1 MRIRGNDWLG
11 KPLGIVTEIRP
22 LIHEQSGTEYTAVT
36 AVVAGKSFTFPDEA
50 FELINP
56 VGGTKE

>member
-22 LIHEQSGTEYTAVT
+22 LIHEQSGAQYTAVT
-36 AVVAGKSFTFPDEA
+36 AIVAGKSFTFPDEA
-50 FELINP
+50 FELINSIER
-56 VGGTKE
+56 TKE